1 MSRYSPSFFWRADTL
16 TLTFIGATFTSLP
29 ARINGRTSVMNSR
42 SSSLNFRY
50 YYVSHRVITHTFA
63 AWFKSY
69 IYIYLKW
76 FGFTE
81 ILIPISIFERAPCN
95 KFRKETFLPSE
106 EKGKWR
112 IQRWLVVYS
121 MDGKIVNDIV
131 PMANDIFF
139 FFSFLSCFFSKGN
152 NVFHI
157 LSYSLEFHSESNLR
171 LYKNN

>member
-1 MSRYSPSFFWRADTL
+1 MAMSRYSPSFFWRADTL

-69 IYIYLKW
+69 IYLKW

-121 MDGKIVNDIV
+121 MDGKIVNDNIV
-131 PMANDIFF
+131 PVANDIFF
-139 FFSFLSCFFSKGN
+139 FFSFLFFLEGKQC
-152 NVFHI
+152 I
-157 LSYSLEFHSESNLR
+157 PYSLVFVGISLWI
-171 LYKNN
+171 

>member
-69 IYIYLKW
+69 IYLKW

-131 PMANDIFF
+131 PMVNDIFF